1 VKTVIDQDSTEV
13 DAEAVEAVDPPAG
26 WWRRV
31 LLRWRVIAA
40 VLLLLSSAGVAG
52 GVYVTGYRPTQQTD
66 DTAASAAITAASQG
80 AVALLTYAPES
91 FARDLAAAKSHLT
104 GDFLTY
110 YAKFADE
117 IVGPAAAQKSVKTE
131 ASVVRAAI
139 SELHPD
145 SAKVLIFLNQT
156 TASKDSPEPIQ
167 TASSVVVS
175 LVKADGAWLISA
187 FDPV

>member
-1 VKTVIDQDSTEV
+1 MTTVMEQGS
-13 DAEAVEAVDPPAG
+13 AEAEADAVDPPAG
-26 WWRRV
+26 RWRRV
-31 LLRWRVIAA
+31 LLRWRLIAA

-52 GVYVTGYRPTQQTD
+52 GVYVTGYRPTQQTN
-66 DTAASAAITAASQG
+66 DTAATAVITAASQG
-80 AVALLTYAPES
+80 TVALLSYAPES

-104 GDFLTY
+104 GEFLTY

-117 IVGPAAAQKSVKTE
+117 IVGPAATQKSVKTE

-139 SELHPD
+139 SELDPE

-156 TASKDSPEPIQ
+156 TASKDSPEPVQ

-175 LVKADGAWLISA
+175 LVKPDGNWLISA

>member
-1 VKTVIDQDSTEV
+1 MTTAMEQDSTDV
-13 DAEAVEAVDPPAG
+13 DAEAVEAVAPPAG
-26 WWRRV
+26 RWRRV
-31 LLRWRVIAA
+31 LLRWRLIAV

-52 GVYVTGYRPTQQTD
+52 RVYVTGYRPAQQTN
-66 DTAASAAITAASQG
+66 DTAATAAITAASQG
-80 AVALLTYAPES
+80 AVALLTYAPDS

-117 IVGPAAAQKSVKTE
+117 IVGPAATQKSVKTQ
-131 ASVVRAAI
+131 ATVVRAAI
-139 SELHPD
+139 SELHPE

-156 TASKDSPEPIQ
+156 TSSKDSAEPVQ
-167 TASSVVVS
+167 AASSVVVS
-175 LVKADGAWLISA
+175 LVKSDEAWLISA